1 MMLPVLPPGA
11 ATAMAATLIHTAGY
25 LAISA
30 LLALV
35 VYYKLG
41 VRVLRRI
48 WINLDLVW
56 GAALIVTGVGTVLI

>member
-1 MMLPVLPPGA
+1 
-11 ATAMAATLIHTAGY
+11 
-25 LAISA
+25 
-30 LLALV
+30 V

-56 GAALIVTGVGTVLI
+56 GVALIVTGIGTVLI